1 MIPVLRKPVRHPPA
15 HHPDDALLAGYA
27 AGSLDEAT
35 GLVVATHL
43 ALCPACRDAVALF
56 EAVGGALLDDVEPA
70 PMASDALPA
79 LMARLDRE
87 EAGRPAPAGTAEPAR
102 LSDPVLPRPLRDYV
116 GGDLDAVRWKR
127 LIRGI
132 DLYDIPVVSAG
143 RGRIKARLMRIKGGV
158 AVPQHTHEGTEL
170 TLVLEGG
177 FSDGSGH
184 YRRGDIACSDAEVD
198 HKPVADEGAD
208 CVCVTLTDAPLRLTG
223 PLMRLLNPFVR
234 F

>member
-1 MIPVLRKPVRHPPA
+1 MIPA

-27 AGSLDEAT
+27 AGTLDEVT

-43 ALCPACRDAVALF
+43 ALCPACRNAVALF

-70 PMASDALPA
+70 PMAPDALPA
-79 LMARLDRE
+79 VMARLDRE
-87 EAGRPAPAGTAEPAR
+87 DAGGRLPAADARPDGAPESVPA
-102 LSDPVLPRPLRDYV
+102 LPRPLRDYV

-127 LIRGI
+127 LIRGV
-132 DLYDIPVVSAG
+132 DLYDIPVGSTG
-143 RGRIKARLMRIKGGV
+143 GGRIKARLMRIKGGV
-158 AVPQHTHEGTEL
+158 AVPQHTHEGIEL
-170 TLVLEGG
+170 TLVLAGG
-177 FSDGSGH
+177 FSDASGH
-184 YRRGDIACSDAEVD
+184 YRRGDLACSDAEVD
-198 HKPVADEGAD
+198 HRPVADEGAD